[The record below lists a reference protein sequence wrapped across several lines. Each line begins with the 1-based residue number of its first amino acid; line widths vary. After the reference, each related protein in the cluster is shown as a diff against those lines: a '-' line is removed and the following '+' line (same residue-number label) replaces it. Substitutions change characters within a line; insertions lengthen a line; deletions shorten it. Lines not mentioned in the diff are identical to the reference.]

1 MEKAD
6 IGLIGLGVM
15 GQNLALNLAGKGWK
29 VAVWNRTVPG
39 KEEHI
44 VDNFIAKRAQGK
56 SIVGTQTLEE
66 FVDALKT
73 PKVVFLMVQA
83 GSAVDEMTGRL
94 LPLLHK
100 GDIIIDGGNSN
111 FEDTERRGVKLRER
125 LNVLLSSV
133 QALGLSAHIGE
144 HGGVG
149 DLMIIMLQNVPVAGV
164 EQVKTEEPR

>member
-111 FEDTERRGVKLRER
+111 FEDT
-125 LNVLLSSV
+125 
-133 QALGLSAHIGE
+133 SAG
-144 HGGVG
+144 
-149 DLMIIMLQNVPVAGV
+149 
-164 EQVKTEEPR
+164 

>member
-56 SIVGTQTLEE
+56 KHCRYADFGGICRCTEDSESRISHG
-66 FVDALKT
+66 
-73 PKVVFLMVQA
+73 A
-83 GSAVDEMTGRL
+83 GRVCS
-94 LPLLHK
+94 
-100 GDIIIDGGNSN
+100 
-111 FEDTERRGVKLRER
+111 RRNDRQIASL
-125 LNVLLSSV
+125 
-133 QALGLSAHIGE
+133 
-144 HGGVG
+144 
-149 DLMIIMLQNVPVAGV
+149 VA
-164 EQVKTEEPR
+164 

>member
-111 FEDTERRGVKLRER
+111 FEDTERRVKELYEKGMYFVGCGISGGEEGALHGAHPSCRAVLRR
-125 LNVLLSSV
+125 
-133 QALGLSAHIGE
+133 
-144 HGGVG
+144 HG
-149 DLMIIMLQNVPVAGV
+149 PSYS
-164 EQVKTEEPR
+164 RC

>member
-73 PKVVFLMVQA
+73 PKVVFLMVVRRKFCGRFFSIILSLPGKNS
-83 GSAVDEMTGRL
+83 GSAKSSIICQRFTL
-94 LPLLHK
+94 L
-100 GDIIIDGGNSN
+100 
-111 FEDTERRGVKLRER
+111 R
-125 LNVLLSSV
+125 
-133 QALGLSAHIGE
+133 A
-144 HGGVG
+144 
-149 DLMIIMLQNVPVAGV
+149 
-164 EQVKTEEPR
+164 